1 MSKEIT
7 FDKFIRWAGIV
18 TLVIAV
24 LYITNYLSE
33 VLLPFFIAWFFAYLL
48 YPVVKFIENKLHVKV
63 RAISILLAMGAAIA
77 IVGGVIWLI
86 IPPMIDQFDKLGEV
100 LTRWVHQTTHTNN
113 LTMLIKEWL
122 QDNQTTIERFLK
134 SKDFSDAL
142 KTTMP
147 KVFSVVSQTATVL
160 MSIVASMITL
170 LYMFFILLDYET
182 LTANW
187 VRIFPKKNRPFWSAL
202 MKDVERELN
211 NYIRGQG
218 MVALCMGIMFCIGF
232 TIIGFPMAIG
242 LGILIGIMD
251 LVPYLHTFALIPTA
265 FLAMLKAAD
274 TGQNFWV
281 VFGLAVLVFCVVQVI
296 TDMVVTPKIMGK
308 AMGLN
313 PAILL
318 LSLSIWGALLGFLGL
333 IVALPLTTLLI
344 AYWQRYVTKEKP
356 QYEENLGQEPPKTAT
371 ETGKIEEKQ

>member
-48 YPVVKFIENKLHVKV
+48 YPVVKFIEQKLHVKV

-344 AYWQRYVTKEKP
+344 AYWQRYVTREKP
-356 QYEENLGQEPPKTAT
+356 QYEENSGPDLPETAS

>member
-18 TLVIAV
+18 VLVLAV
-24 LYITNYLSE
+24 LYIINYLSD

-48 YPVVKFIENKLHVKV
+48 YPFVKFIEKKIHVKV
-63 RAISILLAMGAAIA
+63 RALSILLAMGAAIA

-86 IPPMIDQFDKLGEV
+86 IPPMIDQFDKLGIV
-100 LTRWVHQTTHTNN
+100 LTKWVHQTTHTNN
-113 LTMLIKEWL
+113 LTALIKEWL
-122 QDNQTTIERFLK
+122 QANQSIIEHFLK

-142 KTTMP
+142 KSTMP
-147 KVFSVVSQTATVL
+147 KVFSVVSQTATII

-187 VRIFPKKNRPFWSAL
+187 VRIFPKKNRPFWHAL

-218 MVALCMGIMFCIGF
+218 MVSLCMGIMFCIGF

-242 LGILIGIMD
+242 LGILITESD
-251 LVPYLHTFALIPTA
+251 R
-265 FLAMLKAAD
+265 KS
-274 TGQNFWV
+274 V
-281 VFGLAVLVFCVVQVI
+281 V
-296 TDMVVTPKIMGK
+296 
-308 AMGLN
+308 
-313 PAILL
+313 
-318 LSLSIWGALLGFLGL
+318 
-333 IVALPLTTLLI
+333 
-344 AYWQRYVTKEKP
+344 
-356 QYEENLGQEPPKTAT
+356 
-371 ETGKIEEKQ
+371 

>member
-344 AYWQRYVTKEKP
+344 AYWQRYVTREKP
-356 QYEENLGQEPPKTAT
+356 QYEEKLGLEPPETAS

>member
-344 AYWQRYVTKEKP
+344 AYWQRYVTREKP
-356 QYEENLGQEPPKTAT
+356 QYEENLGQEPSEIATKTD
-371 ETGKIEEKQ
+371 KIEEKQ